1 MTFDPNI
8 PNASQSP
15 GLFPPQN
22 NTNFARL
29 KTIVNT
35 DHVFN
40 DTTQTTDGYHRQAT
54 MIARAQPGVL
64 PTGSNAILYSWL
76 DGAGQTQL
84 RFYNGAIDFQITP
97 IVNTGPVK
105 VTGIVNLTGNALS
118 VAVYTIPTN
127 TFLTIFVN
135 YTTPDPGNKFRY
147 YLVYNSGGFSVGN
160 IIKESSNTQRPAV
173 EVVSNQIF
181 IRNGESS
188 ARNIAYYIISVSV

>member
-8 PNASQSP
+8 PNAGQSP
-15 GLFPPQN
+15 GLFPPHN

-29 KTIVNT
+29 KTIINA

-40 DTTQTTDGYHRQAT
+40 DTAQSTDGFHRQVT
-54 MIARAQPGVL
+54 MIARAQPGAL
-64 PTGSNAILYSWL
+64 PTGSNSILYSWL

-84 RFYNGAIDFQITP
+84 RFYNGANDFQITP
-97 IVNTGPVK
+97 IVNTGPTK
-105 VTGIVNLTGNALS
+105 ITGIVNVTGDGLS
-118 VAVYTIPTN
+118 AAVYTVPTN

-135 YTTPDPGNKFRY
+135 YTTPNAGNKYRY
-147 YLVYNSGGFSVGN
+147 YMIYNTGGLTLGDLL
-160 IIKESSNTQRPAV
+160 KESPNTKRPAV
-173 EVVSNQIF
+173 EVSANQIF